1 MLSNDHLIVP
11 LTLSRISNTLI
22 SSLIWSTFTLFA
34 PPSTSWDFNRIL
46 KIQAILVLGTL
57 SDVVCYCAHILCAII
72 EGKIVKL
79 GKVLMDSKDLFML
92 LVLLLCHLGSIS
104 FLLLLYELLDFW
116 SVQLLY
122 LCLLCPLIVLNFADW
137 DDLVH
142 LCLDV
147 AIF

>member
-1 MLSNDHLIVP
+1 
-11 LTLSRISNTLI
+11 
-22 SSLIWSTFTLFA
+22 
-34 PPSTSWDFNRIL
+34 
-46 KIQAILVLGTL
+46 
-57 SDVVCYCAHILCAII
+57 VVCYCAHILCAII

-116 SVQLLY
+116 SVQLLH